1 LAKKQYLKKYDSGWG
16 KMHELLIKDNED
28 VFKNNLNHLQNYTEF
43 QSALVPAEFNQLVEL
58 KLQKFSL
65 AENEKNAAE

>member
-1 LAKKQYLKKYDSGWG
+1 
-16 KMHELLIKDNED
+16 MHELLIKDNES

-65 AENEKNAAE
+65 AENERNAAE

>member
-1 LAKKQYLKKYDSGWG
+1 LKKYDSGWG

-65 AENEKNAAE
+65 AENERNAAE

>member
-1 LAKKQYLKKYDSGWG
+1 
-16 KMHELLIKDNED
+16 MHELLIKDNED

-65 AENEKNAAE
+65 AENERNAAEQVNHNKVRM

>member
-1 LAKKQYLKKYDSGWG
+1 
-16 KMHELLIKDNED
+16 MHELLIRDNEEI
-28 VFKNNLNHLQNYTEF
+28 FKNNLSHLQNYTEF

-65 AENEKNAAE
+65 ADQEKREAESINHNKVRI

>member
-1 LAKKQYLKKYDSGWG
+1 
-16 KMHELLIKDNED
+16 MHELLIKDNEE

-58 KLQKFSL
+58 KLQKYSL
-65 AENEKNAAE
+65 AEKEKSQLE

>member
-1 LAKKQYLKKYDSGWG
+1 
-16 KMHELLIKDNED
+16 MHELLIKDNEEI
-28 VFKNNLNHLQNYTEF
+28 FKNNLSHLQNYTEF

-65 AENEKNAAE
+65 ADQEKSEAESINHNKVRI

>member
-1 LAKKQYLKKYDSGWG
+1 
-16 KMHELLIKDNED
+16 MHELLIKDNED

>member
-1 LAKKQYLKKYDSGWG
+1 
-16 KMHELLIKDNED
+16 MHELLIRDNEEI
-28 VFKNNLNHLQNYTEF
+28 FKNNLSHLQNYTEV

-65 AENEKNAAE
+65 ADQEKREAESINHNKVRI

>member
-1 LAKKQYLKKYDSGWG
+1 LKKYDSGWG
-16 KMHELLIKDNED
+16 KMHELLLKDNEE
-28 VFKNNLNHLQNYTEF
+28 VFKNNLHHLQNYTEF

-65 AENEKNAAE
+65 AENDKNSGD

>member
-1 LAKKQYLKKYDSGWG
+1 
-16 KMHELLIKDNED
+16 MHELLIKDNED

-65 AENEKNAAE
+65 AENERNAAE

>member
-1 LAKKQYLKKYDSGWG
+1 LKKYDSGWG